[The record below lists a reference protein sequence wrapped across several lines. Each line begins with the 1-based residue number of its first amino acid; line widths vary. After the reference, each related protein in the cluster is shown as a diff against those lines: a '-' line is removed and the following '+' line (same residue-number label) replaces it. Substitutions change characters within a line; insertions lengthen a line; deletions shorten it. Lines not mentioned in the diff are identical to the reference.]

1 MSAIVPENMEEV
13 AMKIASAQVH
23 GQKLTTAEVIKQAVF
38 DIMQAEMD
46 DALMGHYDD
55 VAWDGQDLVVTD
67 FTGKEVGRVSPQKDN
82 FIEDFKNDAKSLE
95 DRFAQVAA
103 KVAGGR

>member
-23 GQKLTTAEVIKQAVF
+23 GQHLETDAVIKQAVF
-38 DIMQAEMD
+38 DILQAEMD

-55 VAWDGQDLVVTD
+55 VAWDGHDLVVKE
-67 FTGKEVGRVSPQKDN
+67 FTGKVVGRVSPQQDT
-82 FIEDFKNDAKSLE
+82 FVDDFKKDAGALE
-95 DRFAQVAA
+95 ERFADAAA
-103 KVAGGR
+103 KIAGGR